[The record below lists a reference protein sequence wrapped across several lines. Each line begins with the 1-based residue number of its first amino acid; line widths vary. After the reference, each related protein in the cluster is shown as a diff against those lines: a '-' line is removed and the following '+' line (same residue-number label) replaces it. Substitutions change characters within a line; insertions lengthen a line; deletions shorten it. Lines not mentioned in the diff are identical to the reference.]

1 MANVDS
7 ILFKQKILQ
16 TFKFT
21 KKILERHNL
30 KYIACGGTVL
40 GAVRHQ
46 GFIPWDD
53 DIDIYMPRED
63 YNKFIQL
70 NSESEKEGYQI
81 VSVEHSYGYYLPFA
95 KVIDNN
101 TTIWEL
107 KEIPYLIGVY
117 VDIFPLDEFPYS
129 DTEITDIQ
137 NKATKLFN
145 SYLFTLCNYNFKYL
159 LQAIINLNIKQV
171 GGWYKSTFLKSSIQH
186 KRYISFV
193 NRYIGLK
200 GNKCVCT
207 NTWQGKIFKT
217 KWFTDVIE
225 VPFEDTT
232 IIIPRDYHSYLTL
245 LYGDYMT
252 PPPIEKR
259 DSNHSHYFIDLN
271 HKYTINEIFNMS

>member
-101 TTIWEL
+101 TLT
-107 KEIPYLIGVY
+107 
-117 VDIFPLDEFPYS
+117 S
-129 DTEITDIQ
+129 
-137 NKATKLFN
+137 
-145 SYLFTLCNYNFKYL
+145 
-159 LQAIINLNIKQV
+159 
-171 GGWYKSTFLKSSIQH
+171 
-186 KRYISFV
+186 
-193 NRYIGLK
+193 
-200 GNKCVCT
+200 
-207 NTWQGKIFKT
+207 
-217 KWFTDVIE
+217 
-225 VPFEDTT
+225 
-232 IIIPRDYHSYLTL
+232 LTL
-245 LYGDYMT
+245 LIAQSN
-252 PPPIEKR
+252 PKEK
-259 DSNHSHYFIDLN
+259 DLIIDLVVN
-271 HKYTINEIFNMS
+271 FLVN

>member
-159 LQAIINLNIKQV
+159 DSSSNCVYFIKVYLIKIGNSIYSITADFPVSNIDIFNPILNNIIN
-171 GGWYKSTFLKSSIQH
+171 SI
-186 KRYISFV
+186 SV
-193 NRYIGLK
+193 
-200 GNKCVCT
+200 
-207 NTWQGKIFKT
+207 
-217 KWFTDVIE
+217 
-225 VPFEDTT
+225 
-232 IIIPRDYHSYLTL
+232 
-245 LYGDYMT
+245 
-252 PPPIEKR
+252 
-259 DSNHSHYFIDLN
+259 
-271 HKYTINEIFNMS
+271 